1 MNKSLSAACMMG
13 TSPICKQSKRSGRLL
28 ATCRMHSRMGW
39 RAGWHQQL
47 STPVLH
53 VGLTPSPPPPPSSHR
68 FTIVQWPHIA
78 TQRSYSSSMLILT
91 DEGRLL
97 HTHVIRYCAALKN
110 HRNTHSYPE
119 GEVLI
124 AGGLWPVGIAHE
136 SSVNVLRNYSY
147 SYDVMRKA
155 WAPLPLPPFEPG
167 RTQGA
172 CLPSSLV
179 IISGGDGG
187 NVGSRVMRLSKPS
200 ADQQWRWDTSLPSLP
215 PNAAR
220 FTAVRAPPPQP
231 LRWTKLAD
239 TAGHRLRAPA
249 VYLV

>member
-1 MNKSLSAACMMG
+1 M
-13 TSPICKQSKRSGRLL
+13 
-28 ATCRMHSRMGW
+28 
-39 RAGWHQQL
+39 
-47 STPVLH
+47 
-53 VGLTPSPPPPPSSHR
+53 
-68 FTIVQWPHIA
+68 
-78 TQRSYSSSMLILT
+78 
-91 DEGRLL
+91 
-97 HTHVIRYCAALKN
+97 
-110 HRNTHSYPE
+110 
-119 GEVLI
+119 LI

-172 CLPSSLV
+172 CLSSSLV

-220 FTAVRAPPPQP
+220 FTAVRTPLPPTTSLDKTRRYCWTSSARSRGFSRLNFMQYDESTLPFLVQ
-231 LRWTKLAD
+231 LRY
-239 TAGHRLRAPA
+239 
-249 VYLV
+249 V